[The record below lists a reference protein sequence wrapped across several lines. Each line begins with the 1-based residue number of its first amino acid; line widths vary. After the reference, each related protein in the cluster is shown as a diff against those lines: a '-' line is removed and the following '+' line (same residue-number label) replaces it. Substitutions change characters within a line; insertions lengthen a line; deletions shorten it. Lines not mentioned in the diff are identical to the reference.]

1 MYQNMARSV
10 ELGSRADPDIHS
22 VIARY
27 LQTGAT
33 PHHPWHHYHLNRN

>member
-1 MYQNMARSV
+1 MARSV
-10 ELGSRADPDIHS
+10 ELRSIADPDIHS

-33 PHHPWHHYHLNRN
+33 PSSMAP